1 MDKNIFFIFGT
12 VRTRSTWMANLF
24 TYKDSFC
31 YNEES
36 RYMRSLDE
44 LHERISKRPEKN
56 VGFCDPELFHYID
69 KVYEM
74 FPDARYLLLQRDH
87 EECLRSHLPY
97 VDFELTLD
105 AMRPKFQF
113 WSMNEE
119 YLRDNVD
126 YHEIHFDE
134 IDNID
139 YVKRAWEYLLPDCYF
154 DVDRFYLLD
163 AMLIK
168 VTLSDKPVPPY
179 VDCLAAHFNYN
190 HPIYKQLKKSVMGR
204 FSIGP
209 GKY

>member
-1 MDKNIFFIFGT
+1 
-12 VRTRSTWMANLF
+12 MANLF

-105 AMRPKFQF
+105 AMRPKFKY
-113 WSMNEE
+113 WSMNKE

-134 IDNID
+134 INNID
-139 YVKRAWEYLLPDCYF
+139 CVKRAWEYLLPDCYF

-168 VTLSDKPVPPY
+168 VTLSNKPVPPY
-179 VDCLAAHFNYN
+179 VGCLAPHFNYN
-190 HPIYKQLKKSVMGR
+190 HPVFKPLEKLIMGR
-204 FSIGP
+204 FSIRH
-209 GKY
+209 